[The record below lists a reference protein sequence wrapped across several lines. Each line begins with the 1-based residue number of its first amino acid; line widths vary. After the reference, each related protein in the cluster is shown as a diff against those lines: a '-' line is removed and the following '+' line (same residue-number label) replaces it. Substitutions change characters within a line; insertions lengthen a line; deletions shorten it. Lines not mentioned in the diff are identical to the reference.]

1 MAQTKRKRRTKHRG
15 NAAGMVEHR
24 GRTSRP
30 PSPEA
35 RKQQRKTDARRA
47 RMDRYGKPPSWRSAA
62 NRALVATV
70 LFVAVIVLAF
80 KTPVQSAIA
89 LGGFMLLLYIPIGY
103 FTDTFFYNRRQQ
115 QLAKKAGGGGG
126 GRK

>member
-15 NAAGMVEHR
+15 NAAGQVETR

-30 PSPEA
+30 ASPEA
-35 RKQQRKTDARRA
+35 RKAQRKDEQRKA
-47 RMDRYGKPPSWRSAA
+47 RMDRYAKPPSWRSAA

-70 LFVAVIVLAF
+70 LFVAVVVLAF
-80 KTPVQSAIA
+80 GQPIQSAIA
-89 LGGFMLLLYIPIGY
+89 LGGFLLLLYIPIGY

-115 QLAKKAGGGGG
+115 QLAKKRGE
-126 GRK
+126 GR

>member
-15 NAAGMVEHR
+15 NAAGQVETR

-35 RKQQRKTDARRA
+35 RKAQKKDDARKA
-47 RMDRYGKPPSWRSAA
+47 RLDRYAKPPSWRSAA

-70 LFVAVIVLAF
+70 LFVAVVVLAF
-80 KTPVQSAIA
+80 GQPIASAIA

-115 QLAKKAGGGGG
+115 QLAKKRES
-126 GRK
+126 GR

>member
-15 NAAGMVEHR
+15 NAAGQVETR

-35 RKQQRKTDARRA
+35 RKAQKKDDARKA
-47 RMDRYGKPPSWRSAA
+47 RLDRYAKPPSWRSAA

-70 LFVAVIVLAF
+70 LFVAVVVLAF
-80 KTPVQSAIA
+80 GQPIASAIA

-115 QLAKKAGGGGG
+115 QLAQRRGG
-126 GRK
+126 K